1 MKKATK
7 VILAILG
14 LQILFIAWLNL
25 FKCRDWI
32 DHDASMLY
40 SHTINMWEQ
49 KDYVLDHY
57 DEETYLNIDS
67 SCILAM
73 PLYGVTG
80 DIFIAYGISNIIL
93 LILTLLAMNDV
104 LKRLDVKD
112 MYRYAAMVLYVI
124 PYRIGLVQYTNMLFF
139 ECSFYVLCIIIT
151 LLAID
156 LFLMAKPD
164 SKDAKGKRKYYLIF
178 AAYVV
183 LTILTAFSRGT
194 FMLLVALLPII
205 FCYALEVILSPEGLK
220 HIDRSK
226 ITLIIA
232 TFVSY
237 AIGMG
242 YGWLIGKTPNTTGYE
257 LVYVRDLFENFVHVL
272 WGHFSIFIGLTSPEV
287 FTYAGISQLILTGY
301 AILFIIV
308 LVFNIKHAFSENKYA
323 NILRYL
329 TIIYLWNCAILGL
342 TNCSDSKWA
351 FPERYLFPGFVAL
364 ILSVPVMLTFMED
377 IKRDLLRRCAYIVV
391 TAIAALTVIVCNV
404 NTILGMEKNLED
416 VQGIKE
422 VIDRAHSEGV
432 DTVFFVNDD
441 NAALIARSFAPDLH
455 VTSIDKLE
463 DGSYC
468 FCTRENYLNAHD
480 RAFYGEENIL
490 ATTWNEQPEAVFNEY
505 QLSSYQN
512 IGDVED
518 YHLFRAGSN
527 KFDDM
532 TGFPL
537 DDKRLYKTTDFCH
550 SRGYQIIGDIDLYGY
565 LEATGI
571 DNYVLLSP
579 LLDAPYASC
588 NVTLSYEIG
597 HKTADE
603 EYSAGSSHSVG
614 KFMLLDENS
623 QMITSAD
630 IMSDGESVTIAA
642 EAGKPCYVAVWL
654 NKDEKITLCRV
665 DFEVIR

>member
-1 MKKATK
+1 MKIITR
-7 VILAILG
+7 VILAILAF
-14 LQILFIAWLNL
+14 QILFIAWLNL
-25 FKCRDWI
+25 AKCRDWI

-57 DEETYLNIDS
+57 DEETYLNIDT

-73 PLYGVTG
+73 PLYGLTG
-80 DIFIAYGISNIIL
+80 DIFISYGISNIVF
-93 LILTLLAMNDV
+93 LILTLLVMNDV
-104 LKRLDVKD
+104 LKKIVKD

-139 ECSFYVLCIIIT
+139 ECSFYALCIIIT

-156 LFLMAKPD
+156 LFLMSKPNPD
-164 SKDAKGKRKYYLIF
+164 DKKGKKKYYLIL
-178 AAYVV
+178 ASYVI
-183 LTILTAFSRGT
+183 LTALTAFSRGT
-194 FMLLVALLPII
+194 FMILVALLPII
-205 FCYALEVILSPEGLK
+205 FCYALEVILSTEGLK

-226 ITLIIA
+226 IMLIIV

-242 YGWLIGKTPNTTGYE
+242 YGKLIDKIPNTTGYE
-257 LVYVRDLFENFVHVL
+257 LVYPRDLFENFVHVL
-272 WGHFSIFIGLTSPEV
+272 WGHFSIFIGLTGPEV
-287 FTYAGISQLILTGY
+287 LTPAGISQLILTGY

-329 TIIYLWNCAILGL
+329 TIVYLWNCAILGL

-364 ILSVPVMLTFMED
+364 IISVPVMLTYMEN
-377 IKRDLLRRCAYIVV
+377 IKRDLLRTCAYITV
-391 TAIAALTVIVCNV
+391 AALAVFTVGISDV

-422 VIDRAHSEGV
+422 VIERAHSEGI

-455 VTSIDKLE
+455 VTSIDRLE

-468 FCTRENYLNAHD
+468 FCTRENYLSAHD
-480 RAFYGEENIL
+480 RAFYGEANIL

-518 YHLFRAGSN
+518 YHLFIAGSN

-537 DDKRLYKTTDFCH
+537 DDGRLDKTTDFCH

-603 EYSAGSSHSVG
+603 EYDAGSAHSVG

-623 QMITSAD
+623 QMITEAD
-630 IMSDGESVTIAA
+630 IMSDQDLVSVAA
-642 EAGKPCYVAVWL
+642 DAGKPCYVAVWL
-654 NKDEKITLCRV
+654 NNDEKITLSTI